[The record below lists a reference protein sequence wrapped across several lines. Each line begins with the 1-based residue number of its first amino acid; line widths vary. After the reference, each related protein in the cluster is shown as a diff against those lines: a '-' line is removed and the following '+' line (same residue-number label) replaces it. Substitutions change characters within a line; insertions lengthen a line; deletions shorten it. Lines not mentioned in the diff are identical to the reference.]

1 MRRGEGGKVRWEKV
15 GMEENERVGRG
26 DGGKVGGCI
35 NIRKGK

>member
-15 GMEENERVGRG
+15 GMGENERVGRG
-26 DGGKVGGCI
+26 DGERVGGCI